1 VLALPERIEQLL
13 NAAGIQRGDTIVGY
27 CRSGLRAAVG
37 YLALQQAGYDI
48 RLYDRSYAEWARSGL
63 PVEV

>member
-1 VLALPERIEQLL
+1 M
-13 NAAGIQRGDTIVGY
+13 
-27 CRSGLRAAVG
+27 RAALG
-37 YLALQQAGYDI
+37 YVALQQAGYKI